1 MELSIEDFLAFRKE
15 NPLNFTTEELK
26 KICEDVLNLRSGVV
40 YDETVDFCLWKK
52 GLKTRQ
58 QYMAEYVKKRFPKEQ
73 FPRLLEVGCGKQA
86 RLSKLLVENGYEMT
100 AMDPFILLPERQIAG
115 LLCISES
122 FDYRTTDV
130 SGVDAVIAQE
140 PCEAAEHIIRAC
152 TAVEKSF
159 CISLCGAPHRLISG
173 EEPETLAAWH
183 EKLLQA
189 GNGGCR
195 ITKQDLI
202 PGYISHFAEDAFF
215 EILSGY

>member
-1 MELSIEDFLAFRKE
+1 MEVSLEDFLVFYKN
-15 NPLNFTTEELK
+15 NPLDFTKEELK
-26 KICEDVLNLRSGVV
+26 KVFDDIVNPRSGVV
-40 YDETVDFCLWKK
+40 YDETVDFCLWNK

-100 AMDPFILLPERQIAG
+100 AMDPCVFLTEGGRMKLVCLPE
-115 LLCISES
+115 C
-122 FDYRTTDV
+122 FDYKTADI
-130 SGVDAVIAQE
+130 SGYDAVIAQE

-152 TAVEKSF
+152 TAAGKPF
-159 CISLCGAPHRLISG
+159 CVSLCGAPHRLISG
-173 EEPETLAAWH
+173 EEPESLAAWH

-195 ITKQDLI
+195 ITRQDFI
-202 PGYISHFAEDAFF
+202 PGYISHFAQDVFF
-215 EILSGY
+215 